1 MPGAMRTPFLPLL
14 LIVSLFGSAGITCP
28 EGDLSGN
35 CRVDWEDLQLLA
47 DRWLDYSCSAP
58 ECEADLDG
66 VPGVT
71 GSKSTTTA
79 ITPSIWQECT

>member
-1 MPGAMRTPFLPLL
+1 MRIPFVSL
-14 LIVSLFGSAGITCP
+14 LITLSMLWIVAVGCP

-71 GSKSTTTA
+71 MRDFSLLAKGWMQGEVTLS
-79 ITPSIWQECT
+79 